1 MVPKCPRIANDEKR
15 TGTSL
20 RSQID
25 QSTVQVAPWL
35 SVERKGSFFCHGFTG
50 TWLRGPT
57 CTWASCRAASRTG
70 PVDGIVAQGEALHHP
85 PAAIRFPNPVY
96 QLAR

>member
-35 SVERKGSFFCHGFTG
+35 SVERKGSFFLS
-50 TWLRGPT
+50 WLHRN
-57 CTWASCRAASRTG
+57 
-70 PVDGIVAQGEALHHP
+70 VA
-85 PAAIRFPNPVY
+85 
-96 QLAR
+96 